1 MLCKPSLH
9 ECWGLD
15 TKSCGCV
22 TILGKVEDEP
32 RECPTVEDGSTL
44 CISILDDDSPESSAT
59 LELDKVVG

>member
-32 RECPTVEDGSTL
+32 RECLTVEDGSTL
-44 CISILDDDSPESSAT
+44 CISILDDESPESSAT

>member
-9 ECWGLD
+9 ECWGLG

-22 TILGKVEDEP
+22 TILGEVEDEP
-32 RECPTVEDGSTL
+32 RECPTMEDGSTL
-44 CISILDDDSPESSAT
+44 CISILDDESPESSAT